1 MDSTFVIRRPIAI
14 FSRAS
19 RDVST
24 GAEECDVVQAGLPG
38 GKLVSH
44 GGDWSTKNNLA
55 DNLWLYFN
63 IKLD

>member
-1 MDSTFVIRRPIAI
+1 MI

-24 GAEECDVVQAGLPG
+24 GAEERDVIQAG

-44 GGDWSTKNNLA
+44 GGDGSTKNLA
-55 DNLWLYFN
+55 DTLWL
-63 IKLD
+63 